1 MAQAFSA
8 TTSQFENKAHRD
20 RAMRFADTLRA
31 RVPEWNLSEL
41 QSFYIAA
48 ACTDRRMSG
57 QGKIATAI
65 LGRLA
70 GPDLA
75 RAVPESEFAAEWDR
89 VVDQLGL
96 WLLERG
102 PVGGHA

>member
-8 TTSQFENKAHRD
+8 TTSQFENKAHRN
-20 RAMRFADTLRA
+20 RAIRFAGTLRT
-31 RVPEWNLSEL
+31 RVPEWNLSDL
-41 QSFYIAA
+41 QSLYIAA

-57 QGKIATAI
+57 EGKIATTI

-89 VVDQLGL
+89 VIDQLGL
-96 WLLERG
+96 ALLEHG